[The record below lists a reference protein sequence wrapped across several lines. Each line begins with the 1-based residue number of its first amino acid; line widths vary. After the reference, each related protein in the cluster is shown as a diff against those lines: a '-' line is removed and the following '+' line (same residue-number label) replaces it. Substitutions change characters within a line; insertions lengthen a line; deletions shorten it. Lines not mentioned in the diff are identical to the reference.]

1 MTKDIVGIMEDADNG
16 DVLKGGTDASADDE
30 MITEET
36 DSADD
41 DALMSSINANKKLA
55 KKPLPPPPRI

>member
-1 MTKDIVGIMEDADNG
+1 MEDADNG